1 MNEKFSLWKR
11 VVTSK
16 YGVNGLGWYPS
27 KPRGA
32 HGQSLWRFIH
42 KGWGRF
48 FSHFSFEVGVGSSIF
63 FGMIVGVKRVL

>member
-1 MNEKFSLWKR
+1 

-48 FSHFSFEVGVGSSIF
+48 SNQKLALVLQFFSS
-63 FGMIVGVKRVL
+63 MIVGIKRVL